1 MANGASGAIDRF
13 YDYKYINQYNAQ
25 FSPST
30 VHTRNTALSDFF
42 QRYLTQKIF
51 SVFEFENFPEEWSL
65 NYFQY
70 VLFLRGFISIFNT
83 DKFGVIPQHCTLTG
97 RDVFYQPT
105 HCIITNPLIRSVQ
118 NPRIG
123 TDCALVKM
131 QPDYSGAWDLVAFY
145 ADVLAL
151 CAEGA
156 AVNLVNTK
164 LAYVFT
170 AENKAGAE
178 SLKKLYDEIQM
189 GNPAVF
195 ADKKLMNEDGTPAW
209 EAWAQNLTQN
219 YIAGSILED
228 MAKWDA
234 RFNTE
239 IGIPNVNIA
248 KTSGVGDAEVMANN
262 IDTKSKCEVWRESI
276 ERGLEQANNMFGLD
290 LRVKLRWEND
300 NVVKEGKKDERNI

>member
-1 MANGASGAIDRF
+1 MANGTPGTIDRF
-13 YDYKYINQYNAQ
+13 YDYDYINRYAAQ

-30 VHTRNTALSDFF
+30 VHTRNVALSDFF
-42 QRYLTQKIF
+42 QRYLIQKIF
-51 SVFEFENFPEEWSL
+51 SVFEFENFPENWSL

-70 VLFLRGFISIFNT
+70 VLFLRGFICVFNT
-83 DKFGVIPQHCTLTG
+83 DKFGVIPQHCSLAG

-105 HCIITNPLIRSVQ
+105 TCVIANPLIRAPQ
-118 NPRIG
+118 MPRIG
-123 TDCALVKM
+123 KDCALVKM

-145 ADVLAL
+145 SDVLAL
-151 CAEGA
+151 CSEGA

-170 AENKAGAE
+170 AENKAAAE
-178 SLKKLYDEIQM
+178 SLKKMYDEIQA

-195 ADKKLMNEDGTPAW
+195 ADKKLMNDDGSPAW
-209 EAWAQNLTQN
+209 EAWSQNLQQN
-219 YIAGSILED
+219 YIAGAILED

-248 KTSGVGDAEVMANN
+248 KQSGVGAAEVLANN
-262 IDTKSKCEVWRESI
+262 VDTKSKCEIWRESI
-276 ERGLEQANNMFGLD
+276 QRGLDQVNKMFD
-290 LRVKLRWEND
+290 LNIRVKLRWEDDIEAEEGVND
-300 NVVKEGKKDERNI
+300 VREI